1 MEISFNKEA
10 QDKLI
15 SGINKLAEAVGST
28 MGPNGNT
35 VVIPDNEAK
44 EYGKYKVTKDGVSV
58 AESIY
63 FKCPVEN
70 IGAQLIKQAAQKTVK
85 EAGDGTTTSTVLAS
99 AFINNLKDFNSVE
112 INKAFDEIIPKVI
125 EELRAN
131 SKILKQED
139 IKYVA
144 SISANNDLK
153 IGDLIQEAYNH
164 SNTIKVEE
172 GNDTEDKL
180 ELIEG
185 MQLPV
190 SYLSKAFVNQPK
202 LGNCEF
208 DNPYVIII
216 DGKLDNMQGLENV
229 ITTLVSKN
237 ESILIIVE
245 HVNDNILRS
254 MESQTLS
261 GNINLCVMK
270 SPGFSKHR
278 QDLLRDIA
286 DLTGATVIN
295 DLSKNYNLSIVG
307 RLKSCTIGKNNSI
320 LVKHEDVNIDEFVDN
335 LKELSKSKELT
346 DYDKELVLQRLE
358 KLTGK
363 VSIIRVGGKTENEMK
378 ERKDRYD
385 DAVLAVACALEE
397 GIVEGA
403 GNALKY
409 ASYIIGELI
418 KENTWS
424 EIKVCILDSLR
435 APQEKI
441 KDNGCIFE
449 EWIYL
454 ITNYPS
460 MFERNIVDPLKVTR
474 CALENAVSVAK
485 TVLSTKAVVL
495 NRNEWN

>member
-28 MGPNGNT
+28 MGPNGST
-35 VVIPDNEAK
+35 VVIPDHDAK

-99 AFINNLKDFNSVE
+99 AFINNLKDFNSVD

-125 EELRAN
+125 EELRTN

-208 DNPYVIII
+208 DNPNVIII
-216 DGKLDNMQGLENV
+216 DGKLDNMKGLENV
-229 ITTLVSKN
+229 ISFLVKTN
-237 ESILIIVE
+237 ESILIIAE
-245 HVNDNILRS
+245 HVNENLLRS

-261 GNINLCVMK
+261 GNIKLCVMK

-295 DLSKNYNLSIVG
+295 DLVKNHNVSIVG
-307 RLKSCTIGKNNSI
+307 KLKSCTIGKNSSI
-320 LVKHEDVNIDEFVDN
+320 LIKHEDVNIDEFVDN

-397 GIVEGA
+397 GIVEG
-403 GNALKY
+403 GGVALKRITLKY
-409 ASYIIGELI
+409 KINSEGINHEIYKSLNAPILKIVENGSSIDTTKLNLFDQNII
-418 KENTWS
+418 
-424 EIKVCILDSLR
+424 
-435 APQEKI
+435 
-441 KDNGCIFE
+441 
-449 EWIYL
+449 
-454 ITNYPS
+454 
-460 MFERNIVDPLKVTR
+460 DPLKVTR

-495 NRNEWN
+495 NRDEWN

>member
-1 MEISFNKEA
+1 
-10 QDKLI
+10 
-15 SGINKLAEAVGST
+15 
-28 MGPNGNT
+28 
-35 VVIPDNEAK
+35 
-44 EYGKYKVTKDGVSV
+44 
-58 AESIY
+58 
-63 FKCPVEN
+63 
-70 IGAQLIKQAAQKTVK
+70 
-85 EAGDGTTTSTVLAS
+85 
-99 AFINNLKDFNSVE
+99 
-112 INKAFDEIIPKVI
+112 
-125 EELRAN
+125 
-131 SKILKQED
+131 
-139 IKYVA
+139 
-144 SISANNDLK
+144 
-153 IGDLIQEAYNH
+153 
-164 SNTIKVEE
+164 
-172 GNDTEDKL
+172 
-180 ELIEG
+180 
-185 MQLPV
+185 
-190 SYLSKAFVNQPK
+190 
-202 LGNCEF
+202 
-208 DNPYVIII
+208 
-216 DGKLDNMQGLENV
+216 
-229 ITTLVSKN
+229 
-237 ESILIIVE
+237 
-245 HVNDNILRS
+245 
-254 MESQTLS
+254 
-261 GNINLCVMK
+261 MK